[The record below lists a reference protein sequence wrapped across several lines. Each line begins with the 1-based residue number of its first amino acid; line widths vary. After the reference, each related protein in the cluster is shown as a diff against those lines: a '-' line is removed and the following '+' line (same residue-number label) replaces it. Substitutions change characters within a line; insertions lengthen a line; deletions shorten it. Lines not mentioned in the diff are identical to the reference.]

1 MIEARITESNF
12 LLIAMHNYDNS
23 QCVNIA
29 EFEEDLKRFGYL
41 KKLFGRYK
49 DGGELKE
56 RLIINHLI
64 VIYNVFGIEAATKLL
79 FLKMDNYGSYLK
91 PFLLF
96 LNYCPDIVYKVEG
109 RNIMT
114 SEIGMDSKIV
124 EKLRKINEQTRQ
136 S

>member
-1 MIEARITESNF
+1 MIEPRITESNF

-56 RLIINHLI
+56 RLIINHLT
-64 VIYNVFGIEAATKLL
+64 VLFNLFGIVTTDLL
-79 FLKMDNYGSYLK
+79 FFKIDEQYWDVLSTFLVYLERMPEQLPEFGVK
-91 PFLLF
+91 L
-96 LNYCPDIVYKVEG
+96 
-109 RNIMT
+109 
-114 SEIGMDSKIV
+114 SEINLDMDV
-124 EKLRKINEQTRQ
+124 VAKLKEL
-136 S
+136 